1 MQGYIKLYREIL
13 QSPIWQDP
21 PKLRLWLLCLM
32 KANHQQ
38 AELLIENQIINLSP
52 GQFLTGRLSLE
63 VDYNRSMPKKYIISG
78 KTLWRWLKLLESKG
92 SISIKSTN
100 KYSIVTIINWDKYQK
115 GDQEMSSKS
124 PETYQ
129 RMTTNNND
137 KNFNNDKKIYRT
149 SKKQSNLSI
158 LESLLN
164 QNSTEKET
172 QHD

>member
-63 VDYNRSMPKKYIISG
+63 VDYNRNVPKKYIVSG

-92 SISIKSTN
+92 SVSIKSTN
-100 KYSIVTIINWDKYQK
+100 KYSIVTIVNWDKYQK
-115 GDQEMSSKS
+115 GDQELSSKS
-124 PETYQ
+124 SVTYQ
-129 RMTTNNND
+129 HDALM
-137 KNFNNDKKIYRT
+137 
-149 SKKQSNLSI
+149 
-158 LESLLN
+158 SL
-164 QNSTEKET
+164 TYFIFR
-172 QHD
+172 